1 MPKQVLVSP
10 KVAISSLPLSQ
21 ATRAGNLLFIGGAVS
36 LNAGGELVGKG
47 DIRAQTRQALEN
59 IKAIVEAAGG
69 TLRDVT
75 QTTVY
80 LTDLAH
86 YGPMNEVYAS
96 YFPVEPPAR
105 ATVRVDL
112 ANRDFLI
119 EITAVAVLETP
130 AAA

>member
-1 MPKQVLVSP
+1 MPKKVITSP
-10 KVAISSLPLSQ
+10 KVAATSLPISQ
-21 ATRAGNLLFIGGAVS
+21 ATLAGNTLYLHGAV
-36 LNAGGELVGKG
+36 AFDARGELVGKG

-59 IKAIVEAAGG
+59 VKALVEAAGG

-80 LTDLAH
+80 LTDLKNAA
-86 YGPMNEVYAS
+86 GMNEVYAT

-112 ANRDFLI
+112 GHPDFLI
-119 EITAVAVLETP
+119 EIQATAVVG
-130 AAA
+130 